1 MSGRIRALFALSL
14 RVAAGGLFLLTLLV
28 PDPARRLAAQTI
40 RGTLVEEGSGRPI
53 EGALVI
59 LLNEDGVD
67 VSASLTDEAGAYI
80 VRVPQSGRY
89 TLKTERIGYETYT
102 SHPITLSTGQVVER
116 RLAMPVRP
124 IELAALSVSTERR
137 CETRAAE
144 GARTARIWEEARKA
158 LRATALTQ
166 EQGAFRF
173 TTRLHTSTLA
183 SGNLA
188 VMSEQAEIL
197 TGVGTRPFQALSVEE
212 LAASGYVRQAAA
224 DTTEYFAPDADVL
237 LSDAFQDDHCFR
249 AVEGSGPTAGLVG
262 LAFEPLLRDSR
273 TDVGGVLWLDRSN
286 AHLQF
291 VEYRYENLPSPVH
304 SAAIGGRLS
313 FRRLPNG
320 AWIVERWYIR
330 MPLVESVEVMDR
342 SGPPVPG
349 NAPRKRR
356 EFRLRAIREQ
366 GGEVLIVADPAGRI
380 LVGDRPA
387 MAGRGGVE
395 GTVMDST
402 TGQPLAGA
410 TVSLVGTNLRT
421 SSDTAG
427 RYSMTDLPVGDF
439 FVTFSH
445 ERATSLRLQAVLQP
459 VQIRSAEVAT
469 VHLAVPP
476 ESVLLERLCPDN
488 GGEGTAVLGTVTD
501 AGSGGPVAGASVRV
515 SNHIVAVLGAPE
527 HAVDLAPWG
536 IAGIDEPESLTVFET
551 TSDENGQYLFCGLPP
566 GMRVYAVAIGERS
579 VGTVVAPAA
588 ASVPGNREPGAPVRG
603 DESDIQY
610 FTIPRGLYV
619 ARFRVGAESETMVGP

>member
-1 MSGRIRALFALSL
+1 M
-14 RVAAGGLFLLTLLV
+14 
-28 PDPARRLAAQTI
+28 
-40 RGTLVEEGSGRPI
+40 
-53 EGALVI
+53 

-67 VSASLTDEAGAYI
+67 VSASLTDEAGGFV

-89 TLKTERIGYETYT
+89 TLKAERIGYETYT
-102 SHPITLSTGQVVER
+102 SRPITLSTGQVVER

-173 TTRLHTSTLA
+173 TTRLHTSTLDP
-183 SGNLA
+183 GNLE
-188 VMSEQAEIL
+188 VISEQAEIL
-197 TGVGTRPFQALSVEE
+197 TGVGTKPFQALSVEE
-212 LAASGYVRQAAA
+212 LAASGYVRPAAA

-237 LSDAFQDDHCFR
+237 LSNAFQDDHCFR
-249 AVEGSGPTAGLVG
+249 AVEGSGPTSGLVG

-291 VEYRYENLPSPVH
+291 VEYRYENLPSPVR
-304 SAAIGGRLS
+304 SAAIGGSLS

-320 AWIVERWYIR
+320 AWIVEKWFIR
-330 MPLVESVEVMDR
+330 MPLLESVEVLDR

-366 GGEVLIVADPAGRI
+366 GGEVLLVADPAGRI
-380 LVGDRPA
+380 LAGDRPA
-387 MAGRGGVE
+387 IAGRGGVE

-427 RYSMTDLPVGDF
+427 RYSMADLPIGDF
-439 FVTFSH
+439 FLTFSH

-476 ESVLLERLCPDN
+476 ESVLLERLCPDHP
-488 GGEGTAVLGTVTD
+488 GEHSAVLGTVTD
-501 AGSGGPVAGASVRV
+501 ADGGGPVAGASVRI
-515 SNHIVAVLGAPE
+515 SNHIVALLGVPVDA
-527 HAVDLAPWG
+527 ADLASWG
-536 IAGIDEPESLTVFET
+536 IAGVDEPDSPTVFET
-551 TSDENGQYLFCGLPP
+551 TSDESGQYLFCGLPP
-566 GMRVYAVAIGERS
+566 GVRVYAAAIGERAA
-579 VGTVVAPAA
+579 GTVLAPAA
-588 ASVPGNREPGAPVRG
+588 ASRQESHAAGAPARG

-619 ARFRVGAESETMVGP
+619 AGFRVRAKSETMVGP